1 MNVRSLNVM
10 LLTVGAVEVQYEMKK
25 DSHRCYLL
33 VGYYLVTA
41 ALSFYFSQYLLD
53 QGFAYN

>member
-25 DSHRCYLL
+25 DSHISQRFLKL
-33 VGYYLVTA
+33 
-41 ALSFYFSQYLLD
+41 ALMCGSSSTDIVNLM
-53 QGFAYN
+53 G